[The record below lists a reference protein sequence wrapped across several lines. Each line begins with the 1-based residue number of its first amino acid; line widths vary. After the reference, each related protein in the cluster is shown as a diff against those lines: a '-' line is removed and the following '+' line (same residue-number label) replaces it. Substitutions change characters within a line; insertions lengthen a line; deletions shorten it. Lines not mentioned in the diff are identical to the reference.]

1 MIVYF
6 KFEVRNMK
14 GLMIAI
20 IGSTSTE
27 KELGFRI
34 LDTSTWRIA
43 DYKADEI
50 YSGLSTGSLSIS
62 NLETKAFGRLQGSNG
77 SLSRYPHIGVDAKP
91 IYNGNVLTIIGEL
104 GDVGYIVTGFDGSIK
119 RVIKTQVIA
128 YCKKFGVSN
137 GKVITRNGESY
148 ISPIKGNYIRYPLD
162 TLAKPK
168 SEVKEAEDAES
179 TQTTQDPTPKEV
191 KTPTSTGYTADTQDD
206 TDSSLAD
213 SREKYLLAVLALL
226 GDNVLDILTPNCY
239 RLIMANLRYSE
250 SIPAGIV
257 NEALVQ
263 LRSLNKTL
271 KNKLFGPGKSY
282 KYRAIMQQEALE
294 NEVIRDQNDYSKLY
308 KAVWGRAGLVL
319 LINIAKDINNSTSK
333 KFGAYLRSNETR
345 PGSLSETSIRI
356 VDLCRSMVSDTAKI
370 DDIADFAQST
380 YRLDLS
386 NCANEIIDYINKP
399 KALEASS
406 SSTENNSKASDQTD
420 KLEIFKSLQKETGN
434 SVHSREIDIATSI
447 ANRGYKYDTCSRK
460 QKYTI
465 DKAIELLL
473 AAKSNKNGSAAEP
486 QKGNGENK
494 VYPLSEREDIQKKV
508 SYLLSLGTTAEIAKV
523 LKADKN
529 AIKICYTVRK
539 TQKASERQ
547 IAHIEAAFQVLSSSK
562 EEDKA

>member
-1 MIVYF
+1 
-6 KFEVRNMK
+6 MK
-14 GLMIAI
+14 GLMIAV

-50 YSGLSTGSLSIS
+50 YSGLSNGRLSIS

-119 RVIKTQVIA
+119 RVIKNQVIA

-148 ISPIKGNYIRYPLD
+148 ISPIKGNYIRYPVD

-168 SEVKEAEDAES
+168 SEVKEAEEAES

-191 KTPTSTGYTADTQDD
+191 KTTTSTGYTADTQDD

-239 RLIMANLRYSE
+239 RLIMSNLRYSE

-263 LRSLNKTL
+263 LKSLNKTL

-294 NEVIRDQNDYSKLY
+294 NEVIRSQNDYSKLY

-333 KFGAYLRSNETR
+333 KFGEYLRSKDTR

-386 NCANEIIDYINKP
+386 NYANEIIDYINKP

-406 SSTENNSKASDQTD
+406 SSDQTD

-447 ANRGYKYDTCSRK
+447 ANRGYKYDTCSKK

-473 AAKSNKNGSAAEP
+473 AAKSNKNVQTTEP
-486 QKGNGENK
+486 QKGKGENK

-508 SYLLSLGTTAEIAKV
+508 SYLLSLGTTAEMAKV